1 VTSTDE
7 GSAVDRSGRPTAE
20 APPFRRLQ
28 ETVIHEGHVVTLT
41 VAQVQTPSGVVLER
55 EIVHH
60 PGAVAVVALLDSD
73 RGLEAVLVRQ
83 YRAAVD
89 QLLLEIPAGK
99 RDVVGEDP
107 MVAAAREL
115 QEEVG
120 LAATE
125 LVHLSGFHNSPGF
138 CDEFLDVYL
147 AMHPV
152 VVADDRQGVEEEAMT
167 IERVPLSEV
176 PAMIADGRLTDAK
189 SIIGLLMAIR
199 HLDSVQGR

>member
-1 VTSTDE
+1 VGE
-7 GSAVDRSGRPTAE
+7 GTG
-20 APPFRRLQ
+20 FRRL
-28 ETVIHEGHVVTLT
+28 EERVIHEGHVVTLS
-41 VAQVQTPSGVVLER
+41 VAQVATPSGAVLER

-60 PGAVAVVALLDSD
+60 PGAVAVVAVLESD
-73 RGLEAVLVRQ
+73 HGDEAVLVRQ

-99 RDVVGEDP
+99 RDVEGEDP

-120 LAATE
+120 LEATE
-125 LVHLSGFHNSPGF
+125 LVHLAGFHNSPGF

-167 IERVPLSEV
+167 IERVPLAEV

-199 HLDSVQGR
+199 HLDREESARSGPGGR

>member
-1 VTSTDE
+1 VSEPDH
-7 GSAVDRSGRPTAE
+7 PTG
-20 APPFRRLQ
+20 FRRL
-28 ETVIHEGHVVTLT
+28 EEKVIHKGHVVTLS
-41 VAQVQTPSGVVLER
+41 VAQVATPSGAVLER

-60 PGAVAVVALLDSD
+60 PGAVAVVAVVGSD
-73 RGLEAVLVRQ
+73 RGHEAVLVRQ

-99 RDVVGEDP
+99 RDVEGEDP

-120 LAATE
+120 LEATE
-125 LVHLSGFHNSPGF
+125 LVHLAGFHNSPGF

-152 VVADDRQGVEEEAMT
+152 GVADDRQGVEEEAMT
-167 IERVPLSEV
+167 IERVPLAEV

-199 HLDSVQGR
+199 HLDREESARSAGGR

>member
-1 VTSTDE
+1 M
-7 GSAVDRSGRPTAE
+7 SGPKGPE
-20 APPFRRLQ
+20 SGFRRLE
-28 ETVIHEGHVVTLT
+28 ETVIHKGHVVTLS
-41 VAQVQTPSGVVLER
+41 VAEVVTPSGAVLER

-60 PGAVAVVALLDSD
+60 PGAVAVVAVMESD
-73 RGLEAVLVRQ
+73 HGHEAVLVRQ

-89 QLLLEIPAGK
+89 GLVLEIPAGK
-99 RDVVGEDP
+99 RDVADEDP

-120 LAATE
+120 LEATD
-125 LVHLSGFHNSPGF
+125 LVHLAGFHNSPGF

-147 AMHPV
+147 AMHPT

-167 IERVPLSEV
+167 IERVPLADV

-199 HLDSVQGR
+199 HLDGEESAPRPGGR

>member
-1 VTSTDE
+1 M
-7 GSAVDRSGRPTAE
+7 TAIGD
-20 APPFRRLQ
+20 PPFRRLE
-28 ETVIHEGHVVTLT
+28 ETVIHAGHVVTLS
-41 VAQVQTPSGVVLER
+41 VARVASPSGAVLER

-60 PGAVAVVALLDSD
+60 PGAVAVVALLE
-73 RGLEAVLVRQ
+73 GHNGYEAVLVRQ

-89 QLLLEIPAGK
+89 QLVLEIPAGK
-99 RDVVGEDP
+99 RDVAGEDP
-107 MVAAAREL
+107 KVAAAREL

-120 LAATE
+120 MSATE
-125 LVHLSGFHNSPGF
+125 LVHLAGFHNSPGF

-152 VVADDRQGVEEEAMT
+152 VVSDDRQGVEEEAMT

-199 HLDSVQGR
+199 HVDRRSSE

>member
-1 VTSTDE
+1 MK
-7 GSAVDRSGRPTAE
+7 
-20 APPFRRLQ
+20 PPAGEETGFRRLD
-28 ETVIHEGHVVTLT
+28 ETVIHEGHVVTLS
-41 VAQVQTPSGVVLER
+41 VAKIVTPSGAVLER

-60 PGAVAVVALLDSD
+60 PGAVAVVAVLESD
-73 RGLEAVLVRQ
+73 HGHEAVLVRQ

-89 QLLLEIPAGK
+89 GLVLEIPAGK
-99 RDVVGEDP
+99 RDVEHEDP

-120 LAATE
+120 LASDE
-125 LVHLSGFHNSPGF
+125 LVHLAGFHNTPGF

-147 AMHPV
+147 ALHPV
-152 VVADDRQGVEEEAMT
+152 VVADNRQGVEEEAMT

-176 PAMIADGRLTDAK
+176 PAMIADGRLSDAK

-199 HLDSVQGR
+199 HLDREASR

>member
-1 VTSTDE
+1 VNEPDH
-7 GSAVDRSGRPTAE
+7 PTG
-20 APPFRRLQ
+20 FRRLA
-28 ETVIHEGHVVTLT
+28 ETVIHKGHVVTLS
-41 VAQVQTPSGVVLER
+41 VAQVATPSGSVLER

-60 PGAVAVVALLDSD
+60 PGAVAVVAVLEGD
-73 RGLEAVLVRQ
+73 RGPEAVLVRQ

-99 RDVVGEDP
+99 RDVEGEDP

-120 LAATE
+120 LQATE
-125 LVHLSGFHNSPGF
+125 LVHLAGFHNSPGF

-152 VVADDRQGVEEEAMT
+152 DVADDRQGVEEEAMT
-167 IERVPLSEV
+167 IERVPLAEV

-199 HLDSVQGR
+199 HLDREHPARSSPEEASR